1 MCIDLYEHLSSFKQP
16 VSDLS
21 ITLVFQIALSCRIM
35 ICIIVKLA
43 PEFAGIYTFTKE
55 VAIVEFHYFVS

>member
-1 MCIDLYEHLSSFKQP
+1 MCIDSYEHLSSFKQP
-16 VSDLS
+16 VSYLS

-43 PEFAGIYTFTKE
+43 PEFSGIYMFKKE
-55 VAIVEFHYFVS
+55 VAVVEFHYFVS

>member
-1 MCIDLYEHLSSFKQP
+1 
-16 VSDLS
+16 
-21 ITLVFQIALSCRIM
+21 M

-43 PEFAGIYTFTKE
+43 PEFAGIYMFKKE